1 MVCPHCGRSHSLE
14 SGSCS
19 GPGQPVSALFG
30 GPLQLAPGPEAG
42 DGPPLRSPQA
52 GPGATRVSFG
62 IRAPRGDA
70 GTDRFAPLPDQA
82 VVPLLTDD
90 RDRTLAAHPS
100 AAEPSIDR
108 LERLR
113 PRPGPASQV
122 TASDRI
128 LSPRNR
134 SRIVIALGLLAL
146 LIVAGFAY
154 SRLRKTRGQEAAASH
169 REPCKVTLA
178 IQPSE
183 ASVQIDH
190 LPVMRDDLL
199 LDQDASHV
207 LHATAPGR
215 IARRFSFKAKPGLEL
230 SVHLGRILPLP
241 SSTDP
246 EPSRAELVMSYPT
259 NPASGEEISRAF
271 AKLDRYAACL
281 ALLVHADGDA
291 RKGANRAAPSGGEI
305 GRCIQL
311 LQEAATLQP
320 EMFQL
325 HGAGAAYLQGVAGA
339 QGSSAPHR
347 LLATFRSDFFAA
359 QTAWQMEELARQET
373 DEGHMRRVALAAQA
387 WWRQGKA
394 PLALGRGSTDRR
406 SKLDESHQAFLE
418 FARHSPREMAQV
430 SGADEFMKA
439 AQDVVAL
446 ARGQTGKRQDA
457 AAALAACRQLFV
469 AFNTL
474 VVE

>member
-1 MVCPHCGRSHSLE
+1 M
-14 SGSCS
+14 
-19 GPGQPVSALFG
+19 
-30 GPLQLAPGPEAG
+30 
-42 DGPPLRSPQA
+42 
-52 GPGATRVSFG
+52 SFG

-207 LHATAPGR
+207 LHAAAPGR
-215 IARRFSFKAKPGLEL
+215 ITRSFSFKARPGLEL
-230 SVHLGRILPLP
+230 SVHLGRTLPLP

-246 EPSRAELVMSYPT
+246 EPSRAEMVMSYPT

-281 ALLVHADGDA
+281 ALVVQADGDA

-373 DEGHMRRVALAAQA
+373 DEGQTAAWHMRRVALAAQA
-387 WWRQGKA
+387 WLRQGKA

-406 SKLDESHQAFLE
+406 AKLDESHQAFLE
-418 FARHSPREMAQV
+418 FAQHSPREMAQV

-439 AQDVVAL
+439 AQNVVTL
-446 ARGQTGKRQDA
+446 AHGQTGKRQDT
-457 AAALAACRQLFV
+457 AAALAACRQLFA